1 MNVLISWQSVRQ
13 LLFQIISVWQ
23 SADQL
28 THDVFPKAATNMLT
42 GKSSTV
48 LLVYLNHRVLILQES
63 VSTLCVFKPLK
74 PPDL

>member
-42 GKSSTV
+42 RKILNSSP
-48 LLVYLNHRVLILQES
+48 R
-63 VSTLCVFKPLK
+63 VFKPSCSDSPGVREHTVCL
-74 PPDL
+74 